1 MERRLAAILA
11 ADVVGFSRLMEED
24 ERGTF
29 ERLQSQRAEII
40 EPLVIKH
47 RGRVVKVMGDGFL
60 VEFSSVV
67 EAVQCAVE
75 LQEKIAEQNTEIED
89 HRRIAYRMGVNLGDV
104 IVAEDDIYG
113 DGVNIAARLEKIADP
128 GGVTISG
135 TVYEHVEKKLN
146 LRFEDL
152 GERKFKNISDR
163 VHVYGIAPGQVSRET
178 SPPRPISTQ
187 PTMVVLPLEN
197 LSNDPSQEYFCD
209 GLTQDITTELCR
221 FPNVFVIASKTA
233 FVYKGARKSAE
244 QIGSELNV
252 RYILEG
258 AVQKVANSIR
268 VNAQLIDASSGVHLW
283 ARRFDK
289 NLTDLFEIQEQIIE
303 LIVGALGP
311 KVAAVERARAMKRG
325 TGDVGAYDLF
335 LRGAHHFTTNINVM
349 AESESA
355 LSESRRWFEKAIDR
369 DPSYA
374 RAWGWL
380 AYAHATSWREG
391 WAGPEILDLAK
402 EYAEKA
408 VALEPEDYDT
418 HWALAYVYSARKEMR
433 AALSAYA
440 TALSLNPNDPDM
452 LVEMAETLCCV
463 GQHRQAR
470 QQIEHAMLVNP
481 RFPDWYRWMLGW
493 TLYHLAEYGPSNEQ
507 LEKIIAPNNEVRLIM
522 AANYANLHEDS
533 KAAEELTQFLQRR
546 PDWTVEKERNTLSYL
561 HSKDEEHWLAGIRK
575 AGLAEH

>member
-1 MERRLAAILA
+1 
-11 ADVVGFSRLMEED
+11 
-24 ERGTF
+24 
-29 ERLQSQRAEII
+29 
-40 EPLVIKH
+40 
-47 RGRVVKVMGDGFL
+47 
-60 VEFSSVV
+60 
-67 EAVQCAVE
+67 
-75 LQEKIAEQNTEIED
+75 
-89 HRRIAYRMGVNLGDV
+89 
-104 IVAEDDIYG
+104 
-113 DGVNIAARLEKIADP
+113 
-128 GGVTISG
+128 
-135 TVYEHVEKKLN
+135 
-146 LRFEDL
+146 
-152 GERKFKNISDR
+152 
-163 VHVYGIAPGQVSRET
+163 
-178 SPPRPISTQ
+178 
-187 PTMVVLPLEN
+187 
-197 LSNDPSQEYFCD
+197 
-209 GLTQDITTELCR
+209 
-221 FPNVFVIASKTA
+221 VIASKTA

-268 VNAQLIDASSGVHLW
+268 VNAQLIDASSGIHLW

-303 LIVGALGP
+303 MIVGALGP
-311 KVAAVERARAMKRG
+311 KMAAVERDRAMKRR
-325 TGDVGAYDLF
+325 TEDVDAYDLF
-335 LRGAHHFTTNINVM
+335 LRGAHHFTANINVM

-355 LSESRRWFEKAIDR
+355 LSESRRWFEKAIER

-380 AYAHATSWREG
+380 AYAHTTSWREG
-391 WAGPEILDLAK
+391 WAGPEVLDLAK

-408 VALEPEDYDT
+408 VYLEPEDYDT

-463 GQHRQAR
+463 GQPRQAR

-493 TLYHLAEYGPSNEQ
+493 TLYHLAEYEPSNEQ

-522 AANYANLHEDS
+522 AANYANLGEAS
-533 KAAEELTQFLQRR
+533 KAADELRHFLQRR
-546 PDWTVEKERNTLSYL
+546 PDWTVEKERKTLSYL
-561 HSKDEEHWLAGIRK
+561 HAKDEEHWLAGVRK
-575 AGLAEH
+575 AGLAER

>member
-11 ADVVGFSRLMEED
+11 ADVVGFSRLMEDD
-24 ERGTF
+24 ESGTF
-29 ERLQSQRAEII
+29 QRLQSQRADII
-40 EPLVIKH
+40 EPTLVKH
-47 RGRVVKVMGDGFL
+47 HGRVVKVMGDGFL

-75 LQEKIAEQNTEIED
+75 LQVKIAEQNTEIED

-135 TVYEHVEKKLN
+135 TVYEHVERKLD

-152 GERKFKNISDR
+152 GEKKFKNISDP
-163 VHVYGIAPGQVSRET
+163 VHIYGISSDQVPRQT
-178 SPPRPISTQ
+178 SPQRPIAAQ
-187 PTMVVLPLEN
+187 PAIVVLPLEN

-268 VNAQLIDASSGVHLW
+268 VNAQLIDASSGIHLW

-303 LIVGALGP
+303 MIVGALGP
-311 KVAAVERARAMKRG
+311 KMAAVERDRAMKRR
-325 TGDVGAYDLF
+325 TEDVDAYDLF
-335 LRGAHHFTTNINVM
+335 LRGAHHFTANINVM

-355 LSESRRWFEKAIDR
+355 LSESRRWFEKAIER

-380 AYAHATSWREG
+380 AYAHTTSWREG
-391 WAGPEILDLAK
+391 WAGPEVLDLAK

-408 VALEPEDYDT
+408 VYLEPEDYDT

-493 TLYHLAEYGPSNEQ
+493 TLYHLAEYEPSNEQ

-522 AANYANLHEDS
+522 AANYANLDENS
-533 KAAEELTQFLQRR
+533 MATEELTQFLQRR

-561 HSKDEEHWLAGIRK
+561 HAKDEEHWLAGIRK
-575 AGLAEH
+575 AGLPER

>member
-11 ADVVGFSRLMEED
+11 ADVVGFSRLMEDD
-24 ERGTF
+24 ESGTF
-29 ERLQSQRAEII
+29 QRLQSQRAEII
-40 EPLVIKH
+40 EPTLVKH
-47 RGRVVKVMGDGFL
+47 HGRVVKVMGDGFL

-75 LQEKIAEQNTEIED
+75 LQVKIAEQNTEIED

-113 DGVNIAARLEKIADP
+113 DGVNIAARLEKIASS

-135 TVYEHVEKKLN
+135 TVYEHVERKLD

-152 GERKFKNISDR
+152 GEKKFKNISDP
-163 VHVYGIAPGQVSRET
+163 VHVYGISSDQVPRQT
-178 SPPRPISTQ
+178 SPQWPIAAQ
-187 PTMVVLPLEN
+187 PAIVVLPLEN

-268 VNAQLIDASSGVHLW
+268 VNAQLIDASSGIHLW

-303 LIVGALGP
+303 MIVGALGP
-311 KVAAVERARAMKRG
+311 KVAAVERARAMKRR
-325 TGDVGAYDLF
+325 TEDVDAYDLF
-335 LRGAHHFTTNINVM
+335 LRGAHHFTANINVM

-355 LSESRRWFEKAIDR
+355 LSESRRWFEKAIER

-391 WAGPEILDLAK
+391 WTGPEVLDLAK

-408 VALEPEDYDT
+408 VYLEPEDYDT

-463 GQHRQAR
+463 GQPRQAR

-493 TLYHLAEYGPSNEQ
+493 TLYHLAEYEPSNEQ

-522 AANYANLHEDS
+522 AANYANLGEAS
-533 KAAEELTQFLQRR
+533 KAADELRHFLQRR
-546 PDWTVEKERNTLSYL
+546 PDWTVEKERKTLSYL
-561 HSKDEEHWLAGIRK
+561 HAKDEEHWLAGVRK